1 MSLIGL
7 MCLICALLSATFAV
21 DRSPWEQGSF
31 ITFLVL
37 GVVAFVVSSLQRP
50 SLLWAVIDDI
60 RAHRQLQLQAD
71 QAHTIKGE

>member
-7 MCLICALLSATFAV
+7 MFLICAFASATLTM
-21 DRSPWEQGSF
+21 DRSPWEQGAF
-31 ITFLVL
+31 VTFLVL

-60 RAHRQLQLQAD
+60 RAHRQLRLQTHH
-71 QAHTIKGE
+71 AHSTKGE